1 MNENPYHKWKKK
13 KKSESMRLSG
23 AVPTNPPSLYRIR
36 LWILDL
42 PPSLRSSH
50 RTIIAH
56 QPGYRVPASIALK
69 LHLGAKPPLE
79 QLQGFYRHG
88 EFQLWTFCTVGR
100 ETLGLSV
107 ASTTYQLRDLLNSR
121 LKDLTVMKF
130 LHIQKY
136 NNIWRAWFALRH
148 LRFLWSLFRRT
159 ASIPK

>member
-1 MNENPYHKWKKK
+1 
-13 KKSESMRLSG
+13 MRLSG

-88 EFQLWTFCTVGR
+88 RIPAV
-100 ETLGLSV
+100 
-107 ASTTYQLRDLLNSR
+107 N
-121 LKDLTVMKF
+121 F
-130 LHIQKY
+130 LHRGKGNSWIVSGLNNLSAQRLAKLQAKRPYSHEVFAYSKVQQYLESLICFETFKIPLIFIQKD
-136 NNIWRAWFALRH
+136 RQH
-148 LRFLWSLFRRT
+148 T
-159 ASIPK
+159 